1 MMAEDYVTV
10 NPQKEIPTLVVG
22 EQSISQSAAILEYLE
37 ETHPGTT
44 RRFSMCQW
52 WLIRERNLCVRVCAQ
67 NRLCCP
73 RTRMFALKSARY
85 VRGLSFPSLE
95 EACRVAIAD
104 AEVSTSVGSCV
115 VHSH

>member
-44 RRFSMCQW
+44 HRFSMC
-52 WLIRERNLCVRVCAQ
+52 
-67 NRLCCP
+67 
-73 RTRMFALKSARY
+73 
-85 VRGLSFPSLE
+85 
-95 EACRVAIAD
+95 
-104 AEVSTSVGSCV
+104 
-115 VHSH
+115 